1 MTTKPLGIPRADPTA
16 SVSPAEHLALE
27 AERLAHDV
35 AALLARVDATPSL
48 RAGPERQVLAGVLA
62 ELRRVAQVPR

>member
-1 MTTKPLGIPRADPTA
+1 MTKPLGLPRADPTS

-27 AERLAHDV
+27 AERIVVDIDQ
-35 AALLARVDATPSL
+35 LLGRVDATPSL

-62 ELRRVAQVPR
+62 ELRRLAQVPR